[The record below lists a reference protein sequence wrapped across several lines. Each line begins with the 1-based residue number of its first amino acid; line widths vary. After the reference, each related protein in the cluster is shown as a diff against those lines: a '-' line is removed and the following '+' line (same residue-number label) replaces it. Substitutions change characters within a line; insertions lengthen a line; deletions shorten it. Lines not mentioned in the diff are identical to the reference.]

1 MNTLFPHIPEIR
13 ISTLLSGIATRAVL
27 VMLLIPGLHP
37 VRGQMLADFESA
49 TSSPAFAAE
58 AEHGVVANPDPAGIN
73 TSDSVGYYH
82 KISGNWHFV
91 NLQFPD
97 TVKIRYANTLTFKL
111 RTSTQGRIFAKFWNG
126 NDVVIENW
134 CPSWNFR
141 PAPDT
146 WVECTMD
153 LTEAMGKQFT
163 MLQLAA
169 CVDNTAEADVWFDDI
184 RLSNPDAGDGTPVL
198 SLVPS
203 ATTLT
208 LGSELTLDASDSYD
222 FDGEIVDYAWDLGDG
237 NTGSGPLL
245 THTYEAGGIF
255 TITLTITDND
265 GKIATGTSEVFVIP
279 PDQQASELKLMTPE
293 PVTHRKTEF
302 VFQTRKSYQNPYDPD
317 EVKIDALVSLPGGD
331 SLVVPCFFQVPVSYQ
346 NQEWVADPAHPSWML
361 RLSSGR
367 AGSIEIR
374 LKVEDAEG
382 TWISDPVN
390 VQVRQGDATGRIVRD
405 PIHPQYFRHATGEPF
420 YPLGINIGW
429 NSIENYTTIMSNLS
443 AGGANVFRYWQT
455 PFNWQGLE
463 WSEDYY
469 YNYEGLGR
477 YNQEAAARSDSLLEL
492 CDSLDLYMQLCIFQ
506 HGQFSENVDNMWGS
520 NPYNVANGGYVERA
534 EEYFYNESC
543 MAQTRKLL
551 RYIVARWGYS
561 RNLFAWEFFN
571 EVQFTGI
578 HNSQSAQWWPG
589 VVDWHGEM
597 SRYVESI
604 DPYDHLMTTSAAVGQ
619 LASLDTI
626 QALDNLQYHIYEDE
640 ESLLVSQVNLD
651 RRFLGELEHTSVIN
665 GEYGTSNGA
674 DTPFDMQRNAIWN
687 GIMTQVP
694 RYMWIWEHYLD
705 PEWARL
711 FSMPARFLAGE
722 DLASNQEPEPYTYL
736 VTHPAKTFRTL
747 GLKADSL
754 FTGYLYDPDDASDI
768 SGATL
773 TLEGLPVANYSLSWW
788 LPESDQVIITDSI
801 PVIEGTCTLD
811 LPTFSKGIAFKLK
824 YHSAYMLPLAD
835 AGNDTTVAVG
845 SEALLTG
852 RASTSPSG
860 DTLAYLW
867 HLISVPEG
875 SQVFLEDSTS
885 VEMVVTPDLPG
896 NYLFSLVVS
905 NSTYTSV
912 ADQVTV
918 RGSLPPVAV
927 AGNDTVVSVDEM
939 YVRIDGA
946 GSYDPDGDP
955 LSYAWVLLDA
965 PPGSERIMYEEDAH
979 EVILLSDVPGVF
991 MLELTVSDGS
1001 SLSEPDTVQVTVL
1014 EHGTRVAP
1022 ALARSKMELYPNP
1035 SDGTVYLRTGD
1046 REIRQIEILDLQ
1058 GRILGIIPHPSGT
1071 SGIYRLEIRRFA
1083 EDPGLLHLRITGEGF
1098 TTHLPLLIQ

>member
-1 MNTLFPHIPEIR
+1 MTTLFLPKLRSSFSSIVSR
-13 ISTLLSGIATRAVL
+13 IFSCKELIMMLFLPLLPAN
-27 VMLLIPGLHP
+27 
-37 VRGQMLADFESA
+37 GQMLADFESPA
-49 TSSPAFAAE
+49 ASPPFTAE
-58 AEHGVVANPDPAGIN
+58 AEYGVVANPDPAGIN
-73 TSDSVGYYH
+73 PSDSVGYYH

-111 RTSTQGRIFAKFWNG
+111 RTTTQGRIFAKFWNG

-153 LTEAMGKQFT
+153 LTAAMGKQFT

-245 THTYEAGGIF
+245 THTYAAGGNF
-255 TITLTITDND
+255 TVTLTVTDND
-265 GKIATGTSEVFVIP
+265 GKSATGTSEIFVIP
-279 PDQQASELKLMTPE
+279 LDQKTSELKLMTPE

-317 EVKIDALVSLPGGD
+317 EVKIDAVVVLPGGD
-331 SLVVPCFFQVPVSYQ
+331 SMVVPCFFQVPVSFQ
-346 NQEWVADPAHPSWML
+346 NQEWVADPVHSSWML
-361 RLSSGR
+361 RFSSDR
-367 AGSIEIR
+367 AGSHSVR
-374 LKVEDAEG
+374 LKVEDADG

-390 VQVRQGDATGRIVRD
+390 LQIRQGDARGRIVRD
-405 PIHPQYFRHATGEPF
+405 PVHPQYFRHTTGEPF

-443 AGGANVFRYWQT
+443 AGGASVFRYWQT

-477 YNQEAAARSDSLLEL
+477 YNQEASARNDSLLEL

-506 HGQFSENVDNMWGS
+506 HGQFSENVDDMWDS
-520 NPYNVANGGYVERA
+520 NPYNTANGGYVERA
-534 EEYFYNESC
+534 EEYFYNGSC
-543 MAQTRKLL
+543 RMQTQKLL

-571 EVQFTGI
+571 EVQFTGN
-578 HNSQSAQWWPG
+578 HNSQSDLWWPG

-604 DPYDHLMTTSAAVGQ
+604 DPWDHLMTTSAAVGQ

-626 QALDNLQYHIYEDE
+626 RALDNLQYHIYEDE

-674 DTPFDMQRNAIWN
+674 DTPFDMQRSAIWN

-705 PEWARL
+705 PEWAHL

-722 DLASNQEPEPYTYL
+722 DLASEQEPAPYTYQ

-747 GLKADSL
+747 GLATDSL
-754 FTGYLYDPDDASDI
+754 FTGYLYDPDYASDI

-788 LPESDQVIITDSI
+788 LPESDQVIVTDSL

-867 HLISVPEG
+867 HLISVPGG
-875 SQVFLEDSTS
+875 SQVILEDSTS
-885 VEMVVTPDLPG
+885 MEVAFTPDLPG
-896 NYLFSLVVS
+896 IYLLSLVVS
-905 NSTYTSV
+905 DSTNTSV
-912 ADQVTV
+912 ADRVTV
-918 RGSLPPVAV
+918 KGSLPPVAV

-965 PPGSERIMYEEDAH
+965 PAESERVIYEDDAH

-991 MLELTVSDGS
+991 MLELTVGDGS
-1001 SLSEPDTVQVTVL
+1001 SLSEPDTVLVTVL
-1014 EHGTRVAP
+1014 EHGTGLDPTRAGSM
-1022 ALARSKMELYPNP
+1022 LELYPNP
-1035 SDGTVYLRTGD
+1035 SDGTVYLRSGS
-1046 REIRQIEILDLQ
+1046 RAIRQIEILDLQ
-1058 GRILGIIPHPSGT
+1058 GRILGLIPHPSGT
-1071 SGIYRLEIRRFA
+1071 SGLIRLEINRFV
-1083 EDPGLLHLRITGEGF
+1083 EDSGLVFLRITGEGF
-1098 TTHLPLLIQ
+1098 TIHLPLLIQ